1 MCESSCINFFHVCGY
16 DENLSLMICTDT
28 YHHQSNGM
36 NHEQND
42 DVDDDY
48 YENDE
53 EAEGDQNQ
61 NPPQVLFPGQPFR
74 KNQYDLKTKQPKAMC
89 TPSIKG
95 SANGGLLNNERRSYR
110 VFVYVVTSFF
120 LPLYLYL

>member
-1 MCESSCINFFHVCGY
+1 
-16 DENLSLMICTDT
+16 
-28 YHHQSNGM
+28 M

-42 DVDDDY
+42 DEDDYY

-53 EAEGDQNQ
+53 EAG

-74 KNQYDLKTKQPKAMC
+74 KTQFDLKTKQPKAMC